1 MMHAPPLV
9 RQHAPES
16 AKDPG
21 RAPARSARAGS
32 PGGSSAALPRRPR
45 PSQIPL
51 IQRKV
56 VVGSVDDPLE
66 AAADRA
72 AERVL
77 RMPAT
82 GAVADGGATA
92 GPVLQMASCADCA
105 PEDRLQRAAV
115 PMSPVTQREDEKIE
129 ERLLRGFLH
138 GEPAIQREATK
149 EEEDERGVVQMKRA
163 GSSPPLL
170 DGMLQSRVSA
180 LEGTGRELPPSVRGS
195 MESRFGHDFGDVR
208 VHTDADAAETARL
221 VNARAFTHGRNIV
234 FGASQFSP
242 EGSTEGR
249 RLLAH
254 ELAHV
259 VQQRRAPRRIQ
270 RRIVVAGK
278 PYTPSAQYYAYLE
291 KNFGPAMKEFVEHM
305 HNAGNP
311 PDYAFKSYEQMGTE
325 VRVRADAI
333 KGIEDV
339 HKGCCDYYSNAE
351 PPHLDPAYW
360 DQIGSA
366 AHFKPKSPLPSGK
379 HASDA
384 IKAIFAPGAHTR
396 LECFS
401 MTVAIEYR
409 AMLTGVGEARFNA
422 MFPGGAGIEISA
434 FSSKPA
440 QQPFVG
446 AVGAGRP
453 YKVISVT
460 GTSELLPGDW
470 VYFKNFHD
478 YQSRVPGGFW
488 QGENAIYLGGGKY
501 RGFGVVPQ
509 TEHDLNQE
517 LVNRYNNDAL
527 PHTAKTVAD
536 LIADGGGLLKWPVI
550 RPDAPTIAP

>member
-1 MMHAPPLV
+1 MAPDPRRFHAGLDPHRSLSS
-9 RQHAPES
+9 S
-16 AKDPG
+16 AK
-21 RAPARSARAGS
+21 
-32 PGGSSAALPRRPR
+32 L
-45 PSQIPL
+45 
-51 IQRKV
+51 
-56 VVGSVDDPLE
+56 VVGTVDDPLE

-82 GAVADGGATA
+82 GVVADRGATA

-105 PEDRLQRAAV
+105 PEDRLQRAAA
-115 PMSPVTQREDEKIE
+115 PMSSVTQREDEKIE

-138 GEPAIQREATK
+138 GEAAIQRAATK
-149 EEEDERGVVQMKRA
+149 EEEDERGVMQMKRA

-170 DGMLQSRVSA
+170 NGMLQSRVSA

-339 HKGCCDYYSNAE
+339 HKGCCDYYSSSD

-409 AMLTGVGEARFNA
+409 AMLTGMGEARFNA

-446 AVGAGRP
+446 AAGAGRP
-453 YKVISVT
+453 YKVISVA

-527 PHTAKTVAD
+527 PHTTKTVAD